1 MNRLDSWLSKVLDR
15 ISDYVSSH
23 RGVPV
28 LLGVLLVV
36 LNYILVIIPGVQ
48 LGFVETTNLLL
59 HLGIIVGL
67 LGVLLGDALS

>member
-1 MNRLDSWLSKVLDR
+1 MKKLDALLSRILDS
-15 ISDYVSSH
+15 ISDYVSVH

-36 LNYILVIIPGVQ
+36 LNYVLLIIPGVQ

-59 HLGIIVGL
+59 HVGVIVGL
-67 LGVLLGDALS
+67 VGVLLGDALN